1 MNIRSALTKE
11 ELEKEE
17 ISLFSLSGE
26 EKNAAKKELHDFF
39 VEHGTQKEFQFFTSY
54 FRWSVLLTWRRLSDV
69 SRDDMVQLVVPRQI
83 IAALALDFDVWLE
96 LVWYLNLYTLDE
108 AEMKMVYEKMR
119 NSFFQSPAIISIV
132 DGKEITQAEMIREI
146 QSLDRKK
153 NDALLMA
160 EFYSKYSSSIAKSI
174 PEYDQY
180 FPVAKEKLLRSFVDL
195 THFFMGVGPENIYV
209 LVDTTLHRE
218 KYEAIAMRPKILVSR
233 YLQSN
238 DDVEVI
244 PQENQEDITLSEP
257 IQTLYK
263 SIQQELQTKFTI
275 GADGQF
281 ENIEGVIGYLDE
293 LATAQNDEKIRDLY
307 VFNENTGMFE
317 WNQQLLAGNT

>member
-1 MNIRSALTKE
+1 MNIHSALTKE

-17 ISLFSLSGE
+17 IALFSLSGE

-119 NSFFQSPAIISIV
+119 NSFFLSPAIISIV

-160 EFYSKYSSSIAKSI
+160 EFYSKYSGSIAKSI

-218 KYEAIAMRPKILVSR
+218 KYEAMAMRPKILDSR
-233 YLQSN
+233 YLDKNN
-238 DDVEVI
+238 DIDNQ
-244 PQENQEDITLSEP
+244 PPSQEEGKGK
-257 IQTLYK
+257 IQNSYQDTQRQ
-263 SIQQELQTKFTI
+263 IQTKFTL